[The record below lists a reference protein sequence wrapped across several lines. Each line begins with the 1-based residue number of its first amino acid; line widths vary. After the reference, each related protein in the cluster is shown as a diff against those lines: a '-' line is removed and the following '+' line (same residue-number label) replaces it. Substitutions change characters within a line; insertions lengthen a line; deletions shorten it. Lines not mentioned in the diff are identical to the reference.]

1 MDQADQSGGNAK
13 VQNAKAMR
21 HSATN
26 AGATTTSGNWAD
38 KSTKVERT
46 TAELWIIFTGE
57 GEWTP
62 IECNRRVVR
71 HCTS

>member
-38 KSTKVERT
+38 KSTKVEKD
-46 TAELWIIFTGE
+46 
-57 GEWTP
+57 
-62 IECNRRVVR
+62 NR
-71 HCTS
+71 